1 MWRKRA
7 SAVAWGVLL
16 AAAYGV
22 IGNQSNEVFDEWTG
36 GGLRQLLRGSAEQRQ
51 IASAPKS
58 GDVYG
63 YDTSWDSSPA
73 KLNYDYGSGQGSNEP
88 KYNYGWDG

>member
-7 SAVAWGVLL
+7 STVAWGVLL

-36 GGLRQLLRGSAEQRQ
+36 GGLRQLLRGSPEQRQ
-51 IASAPKS
+51 IASAAKS
-58 GDVYG
+58 GHLYG
-63 YDTSWDSSPA
+63 SDSSWDSSPA
-73 KLNYDYGSGQGSNEP
+73 TANEP
-88 KYNYGWDG
+88 KDSYGWDG